1 MVRRTAQFYTYG
13 SDDQC
18 LELMKYLEEA
28 GISLDIRDIEKEP
41 LSAYELRKL
50 VGYNNIYHFLNP
62 LSPAFDK
69 NDLGEKNLDRETVF
83 ELVLKDYTLLRRP
96 LVRTS
101 RLTTIGCDKK
111 VLDSVLQ
118 IGVEASRPID
128 VGNRASEHNHS
139 RSSSLRSARPK
150 NGSQRSHKG
159 SRPRGSK
166 GSNGG
171 RTGHVTAGR

>member
-13 SDDQC
+13 SDGQC

-28 GISLDIRDIEKEP
+28 GIRLDIRDIEKEP
-41 LSAYELRKL
+41 LTAYELRKI

-62 LSPAFDK
+62 LSPSFDK
-69 NDLGEKNLDRETVF
+69 HDLGEKNMDKEEVF

-111 VLDSVLQ
+111 ILDSVLQ
-118 IGVEASRPID
+118 IGMEATRPVD
-128 VGNRASEHNHS
+128 VGNRMTEHHG
-139 RSSSLRSARPK
+139 RSSSPRPTRPK
-150 NGSQRSHKG
+150 GGSQRTHKG
-159 SRPRGSK
+159 SRPRGLK

-171 RTGHVTAGR
+171 RSGQLTAGR